1 MPLLTERQKEY
12 LMLYAMRNGRDRWLT
27 EAAKAFQVSKPSA
40 HSITDLLEKRG
51 MVRRTQNG
59 EIELTQRGWDS
70 IQTELHYQASLFRW
84 FTAELGMEPVIAEQ
98 ESRRMATAL
107 RPETL
112 ESILRFTCTG
122 KPSVSADRASALES
136 LPPGLYELPFVVCKR
151 DTRELSMGDRGFQ
164 KPALLRKSGEDC
176 SVFLYARQIDYRPEN
191 RNNMHGS
198 LDRMWYRLDG
208 TWREAEQGKDG
219 GYRIPELAVR
229 YEQTGHENMGLV
241 RIRVRASVGISGMP
255 ESEADLIFFVD
266 KIREQNA
273 QKGDDIL

>member
-12 LMLYAMRNGRDRWLT
+12 LMLYAIRNGRDRWLT

-51 MVRRTQNG
+51 MVRRTQGG
-59 EIELTQRGWDS
+59 EIELTREGWDS
-70 IQTELHYQASLFRW
+70 IQTELHYQAALFRW

-112 ESILRFTCTG
+112 GSILAFAQSR
-122 KPSVSADRASALES
+122 KPPALPARSNELTS
-136 LPPGLYELPFVVCKR
+136 LPPGLYELPFIVCKR

-164 KPALLRKSGEDC
+164 KPAILKNAAEGCRIL
-176 SVFLYARQIDYRPEN
+176 LYAKLIDYRPEN
-191 RNNMHGS
+191 RNYMHGC

-208 TWREAEQGKDG
+208 TWQEAESDMDN
-219 GYRIPELAVR
+219 GYQIPELAVR
-229 YEQTGHENMGLV
+229 YEQTGGEKNGIV

-255 ESEADLIFFVD
+255 ESEADIVFSID
-266 KIREQNA
+266 RIKEYKA
-273 QKGDDIL
+273 QKGDDIS